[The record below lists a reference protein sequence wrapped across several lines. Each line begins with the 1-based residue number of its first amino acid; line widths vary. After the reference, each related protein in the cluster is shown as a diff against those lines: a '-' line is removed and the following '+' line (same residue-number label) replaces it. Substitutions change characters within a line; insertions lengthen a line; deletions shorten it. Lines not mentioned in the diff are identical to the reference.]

1 MVPSPTQVADRF
13 GLGTLAPDAAM
24 WWLWNPNH
32 TVLLGLIISHVDDL
46 LMGGNEEAKKSLDK
60 LGEELTFGSI
70 ATGKFTYYDKLIE
83 KKPNGDVCISMRE
96 CHENLKP
103 VEIPLARRK
112 DPEAALTPAEFK
124 QCRAVLGSLQ
134 WLVANCR
141 FDMGFQLSV
150 LQGERRVVGT
160 LLRANHVQLSRRF
173 KEHSNFELRF
183 KPMDCGIMV
192 VSDASLGNGTRDGG
206 TDAEPVRKVYSQAAH
221 FVLLASADLMAGR
234 KGGFMVLDARSHRLQ
249 RVCRSTFSAEL
260 LGVEE
265 AVDVGHYCRG
275 YLASAAPWLR
285 STWISTWRLCPSQW

>member
-1 MVPSPTQVADRF
+1 M
-13 GLGTLAPDAAM
+13 
-24 WWLWNPNH
+24 
-32 TVLLGLIISHVDDL
+32 LLGLIISHVDDL

-60 LGEELTFGSI
+60 LGEELTFGSRE
-70 ATGKFTYYDKLIE
+70 TGKFTYCGKLIE

-96 CHENLKP
+96 YHENLKP
-103 VEIPLARRK
+103 AEVPLARRK

-160 LLRANHVQLSRRF
+160 LLRANQLLRRF

-183 KPMDCGIMV
+183 KPMDLRNCGIMV
-192 VSDASLGNGTRDGG
+192 VCDANLGSVTRDGA

-221 FVLLASADLMAGR
+221 FVLLASANLMAGGDR
-234 KGGFMVLDARSHRLQ
+234 RQGCLRQ
-249 RVCRSTFSAEL
+249 
-260 LGVEE
+260 GV
-265 AVDVGHYCRG
+265 
-275 YLASAAPWLR
+275 
-285 STWISTWRLCPSQW
+285 Q